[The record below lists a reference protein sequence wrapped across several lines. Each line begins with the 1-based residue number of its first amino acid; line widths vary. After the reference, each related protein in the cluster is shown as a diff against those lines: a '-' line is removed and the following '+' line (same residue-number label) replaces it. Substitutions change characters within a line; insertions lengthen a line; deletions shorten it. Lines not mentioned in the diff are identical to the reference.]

1 MAEPNTTTTG
11 DFSAAANTSGKTTI
25 TFTPLEKAQ
34 IEREARTAHNAHMA
48 QNLRIK

>member
-1 MAEPNTTTTG
+1 MAEPTTTTET
-11 DFSAAANTSGKTTI
+11 FSGAANTSGKTSV
-25 TFTPLEKAQ
+25 TFSPMEKAQ